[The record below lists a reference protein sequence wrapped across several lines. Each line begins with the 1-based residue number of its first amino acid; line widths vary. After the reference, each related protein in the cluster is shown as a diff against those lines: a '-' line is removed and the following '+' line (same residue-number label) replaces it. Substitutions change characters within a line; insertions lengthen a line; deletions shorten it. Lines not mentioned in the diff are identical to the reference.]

1 MATLTAV
8 EFQNYRSVEGLL
20 RLEIPRNRPA
30 VLFGENNVGKS
41 NLVRGVEMILGHYW
55 PGNREPDDH
64 EFFGREPDRTIRI
77 ECEFARGDLLGR
89 DYEYVIWEHDPREP
103 VDDRTSLWGQRPNGT
118 RGGISN
124 DDRDECY
131 CVAAHA
137 EDDLSYQLSYRS
149 KATLLSKIMRRFH
162 SDLVEHQDVKQ
173 RLEALFGETKEQFYR
188 IPSFSAFSESLR
200 RQLGDFLGSMTHQ
213 LDVDFEAYNPVN
225 FFQALRLQPVEDEGA
240 RALDELGTGEQQV
253 LAISLAYAYAQGF
266 HTGIILI
273 LEEPEAHLHPLAQQ
287 WLSKRLIA
295 LAEGGVQ
302 LIMTTHSPHFID
314 VMNLEGLTRVQK
326 IDGSTSVIQRSITDL
341 VQHNVDSGVPANQ
354 VDEENVLPFYRSHA
368 TTDLLE
374 GLFATVVVLVEGPT
388 ESLALPIYL
397 ERAGLSTAR
406 QGVAVIPVH
415 GKGNL
420 AKWRRLF
427 TLFEI
432 PTYVV
437 FDNDPG
443 DDREGNKRRD
453 ALASV
458 GIEAH
463 ESEGYIDTEDWLVEP
478 AFCVF
483 GTDFEET
490 LRAHF
495 DGYADGE
502 DEAVNT
508 HGINTKPFKARWV
521 AENLDV
527 EADEPGAERL
537 LELTRALEQLVAR
550 ASPGRGREETNDA
563 LGEDEGHPP
572 DFLRDEGL
580 GDGPEADRADA
591 PDAGE
596 NDELPF

>member
-8 EFQNYRSVEGLL
+8 EFHNYRSIEGPL
-20 RLEIPRNRPA
+20 RLEIPRRRPV

-41 NLVRGVEMILGHYW
+41 NLVRGVEMILGQYW
-55 PGNREPDDH
+55 PGNRQPDDH
-64 EFFGREPDRTIRI
+64 EFFGREPDRTIRV
-77 ECEFARGDLLGR
+77 ECEFARGDLFGR
-89 DYEYVIWEHDPREP
+89 GYEYVIWEHDPHAPTDE
-103 VDDRTSLWGQRPNGT
+103 RTSFEGRWPGGGT
-118 RGGISN
+118 GYISN
-124 DDRDECY
+124 DDRDTCY

-149 KATLLSKIMRRFH
+149 KGTLLSKIMHRFH
-162 SDLVEHQDVKQ
+162 SDLVEHQEVKQ
-173 RLEALFGETKEQFYR
+173 RLEELFAETKEQFYR
-188 IPSFSAFSESLR
+188 IPSFADFSESLR
-200 RQLGDFLGSMTHQ
+200 DQLGDFLGSMTHQ

-225 FFQALRLQPVEDEGA
+225 FFQALRLQPVEDEGV

-253 LAISLAYAYAQGF
+253 LAISLAYAYAQAF

-287 WLSKRLIA
+287 WLSTRLSS

-326 IDGSTSVIQRSITDL
+326 IDGSTSVTQRSVSDL
-341 VQHNVDSGVPANQ
+341 VEHSVETGVPADR
-354 VDEENVLPFYRSHA
+354 VDEDNVLPFYRSHA

-397 ERAGLSTAR
+397 ERAGLSPAR
-406 QGVAVIPVH
+406 EGVAVIPVH

-437 FDNDPG
+437 FDNDPS
-443 DDREGNKRRD
+443 DDTERNKRRD
-453 ALASV
+453 VLAAV
-458 GIEAH
+458 GIEDD
-463 ESEGYIDTEDWLVEP
+463 EGDAYIATEDWVVEP
-478 AFCVF
+478 SFCVF
-483 GTDFEET
+483 GIDFEGS

-495 DGYADGE
+495 DGYADLE
-502 DEAVNT
+502 DQAGRE
-508 HGINTKPFKARWV
+508 HGIDTKPFKARWV
-521 AENLDV
+521 AENLDL
-527 EADEPGAERL
+527 DDGQPGWERL
-537 LELTRALEQLVAR
+537 IQLAQALERLVEQ
-550 ASPGRGREETNDA
+550 ASPGRGAADDGGVDQGGADA
-563 LGEDEGHPP
+563 AEAGED
-572 DFLRDEGL
+572 
-580 GDGPEADRADA
+580 DA
-591 PDAGE
+591 R
-596 NDELPF
+596 PFG